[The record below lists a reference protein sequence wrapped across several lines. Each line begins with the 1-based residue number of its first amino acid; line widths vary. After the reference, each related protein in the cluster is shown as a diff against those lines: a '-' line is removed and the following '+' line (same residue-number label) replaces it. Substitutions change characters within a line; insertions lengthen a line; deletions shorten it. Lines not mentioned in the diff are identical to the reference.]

1 MPCRIPES
9 RLESV
14 KTNNDHI
21 LAEELYQE
29 FGAPLLRH
37 VLRSTGGDLQWA
49 EDVVQETLLRAWRN
63 AGNLRRERGL
73 LWAWLLTVAR
83 RVVIDERR
91 RRGVRP
97 RETEPPDAD
106 AVPAPDGA
114 ERALEAMLVSE
125 ALRQLSPE
133 HREAI
138 EQTYL
143 RDRTIGEA
151 AEILGVP
158 PGTVK
163 SRLYYGIRAL
173 RGILKEKGV
182 AS

>member
-1 MPCRIPES
+1 M
-9 RLESV
+9 
-14 KTNNDHI
+14 
-21 LAEELYQE
+21 YQE
-29 FGAPLLRH
+29 FGASLLRY
-37 VLRSTGGDLQWA
+37 VRKATGNDLQWA
-49 EDVVQETLLRAWRN
+49 EDVVQETLLRAWQN
-63 AGNLRRERGL
+63 AGKLRRERGL

-83 RVVIDERR
+83 RIIIDDRR

-97 RETEPPDAD
+97 QEVEPAEPDA
-106 AVPAPDGA
+106 VSTPDGS
-114 ERALEAMLVSE
+114 ERSLEAMIVSE
-125 ALRQLSPE
+125 ALQELSQE

-138 EQTYL
+138 EHTYL

-151 AEILGVP
+151 AEILGIP